1 VILSHRV
8 SAGNVTSGQRGLL
21 RRNVLGLFL
30 IFFLVTAVCMEAYA
44 IFVLRDT
51 IEKQA
56 DELKNIS
63 IQLQSMKTER
73 VNLHEELSSIKKST
87 SNNGDDDGKTQHR

>member
-1 VILSHRV
+1 MTLSHRV
-8 SAGNVTSGQRGLL
+8 SAGNVTSGQGGLL

-30 IFFLVTAVCMEAYA
+30 IFFLVTAVCIETYA

-87 SNNGDDDGKTQHR
+87 NNNGDDDGKTQHR